1 MIARIEQQRHSAS
14 LSVAASETNQAWWRR
29 CTMIRTYRERER
41 DARDRTD
48 YGNGGSVPDRS
59 RALTC
64 RTRRLGSTG
73 LGFLLHARS
82 TLTDT
87 QRAGAATSVCRK
99 CAHVVAE
106 LSTVSHSSSSRRFD
120 RPAAPA
126 LLPAGLVDV
135 VGAQQAASCYEST
148 EHLQSEHTCGSGAGA
163 HRGAVTAC
171 LEERRSHAR
180 SWRKPS
186 IQVSIPPVASIP
198 QLSEHICC
206 ENSAVRRSFDTGSS
220 T

>member
-1 MIARIEQQRHSAS
+1 MKKHKYKKHPRYTRLEVEQTLSGIKGPGRARDWYTTTGPPSGVFSVSSVLLRHI
-14 LSVAASETNQAWWRR
+14 SVAWTE
-29 CTMIRTYRERER
+29 E
-41 DARDRTD
+41 
-48 YGNGGSVPDRS
+48 GKP
-59 RALTC
+59 
-64 RTRRLGSTG
+64 
-73 LGFLLHARS
+73 
-82 TLTDT
+82 
-87 QRAGAATSVCRK
+87 
-99 CAHVVAE
+99 
-106 LSTVSHSSSSRRFD
+106 HSSGSRQFD

-198 QLSEHICC
+198 QPSEHICC
-206 ENSAVRRSFDTGSS
+206 ENSAVRRSLDTGSS
-220 T
+220 TPHAEGRGRQESVGTASRVGSA